1 MKNFAIRLLVNA
13 LALSAAAG
21 IVGGINLT
29 GSFGD
34 VLVVALVFGIL
45 NALLKPILVLFS
57 IPLLIVT
64 LGMFS
69 FVVNGALLLATAGL
83 TDSLNIDG
91 LWSAILGSI
100 VMSFVTMVL
109 GKNMKDGEKD

>member
-13 LALSAAAG
+13 LALSAAAW

-29 GSFGD
+29 GGFGD

-57 IPLLIVT
+57 IPFLIVT

-69 FVVNGALLLATAGL
+69 FVVNGTLLLATAAL

-100 VMSFVTMVL
+100 VMSLVTMVL
-109 GKNMKDGEKD
+109 GKTMKDGEKD